1 MVIYLI
7 GSLFSLMIKVYAF
20 CLGENTIRNL
30 LRLPS
35 HPSGLQILH
44 PVTQEAKK
52 AKTTFSSIAVKW
64 NYKDLGFPCNFT
76 VQSRQKGTS
85 DRWVSCKTISPGQ
98 TQLSIDCLTGLQMEI
113 RIAANTCIG
122 RSDYSDVI
130 DTSISVTDSSQTKEN
145 NRVVLQSPNDLI
157 VKLITDY

>member
-1 MVIYLI
+1 
-7 GSLFSLMIKVYAF
+7 MIKVYAF

-85 DRWVSCKTISPGQ
+85 DRWISWKTIKNTKSVQ
-98 TQLSIDCLTGLQMEI
+98 NQLTIDYLTGAQMEF

-122 RSDYSDVI
+122 SSDYSDII
-130 DTSISVTDSSQTKEN
+130 DGSVSEVNWSPAQEN
-145 NRVVLQSPNDLI
+145 NKIFLRPPTYLKVNSFIGFLI
-157 VKLITDY
+157 